1 MSGKYLIHY
10 GVGHDDN
17 PPGIGSGR
25 FPYGSGENPGQH
37 METKTINERIRVLEK
52 KGYSKPQ
59 IALILGYKTTT
70 EMRNAARQ
78 ESELNQYKKNKAVH
92 ELYSKGITSPTEIGR
107 TLGLSEG
114 TVRSI
119 LKRNKTSRLEES
131 NRVKE
136 ELRQLIGTS
145 NYIDVGKGSEIP
157 FGISKDKMK
166 GLVKELEAEGYS
178 LVKLYQTQIT
188 TGRKTT
194 YLCLCPPGAT
204 SKDLYDHK
212 YEIMP
217 TDRSWI
223 KADGER
229 SPLGLPP
236 VQSIDSS
243 RIYIRYA
250 EDGGKAKDGVI
261 ELRRGVE
268 ELSLKDAHY
277 AQVRIGVDDKLY
289 LKGMAVYA
297 DDKDLPPGKDII
309 FNTNKHSDQPMEK
322 VLKAMKT
329 KKLSDGTE
337 VIDQDNPFGASI
349 KRPEELKM
357 CQREYVDPKTGE
369 KKISPINVVSEEGDW
384 GEWSKNLSSQFLSKQ
399 PLPLIKS
406 QLRLAYL
413 QKNNEFNDIKSINN
427 EAVRKVFLEDFAEK
441 CETAAVDLKAAALP
455 KQQTHVILPLTTIKD
470 DQIYA
475 PRYENGT
482 EVILIRH
489 PHAGPFEIPRL
500 TVNNNNKE
508 GRSIMGNNPLDAV
521 GISGKAADQ
530 LSGADFD
537 GDTAIVIPV
546 RTPSGKTIDVK
557 TEKAIKDLREFD
569 AKDSYKL
576 PDDATPVKLQRGWN
590 KQRQMGEVTNLITDM
605 TLIGAPPQ
613 DIIKAVKHSM
623 VIIDAEKHNLD
634 WKRSEEDNDIKALK
648 KRYQG
653 KEGGG
658 ASTIVSLASSEAHI
672 EEEDLFR
679 YKVDDETGKKITFKT
694 REMQEDRVKVKV
706 PVKDK
711 DGKVVKDPDT
721 GKPLYEVL
729 KDPNTGKPVYANRVT
744 MDEGERRERRDE
756 IQRLY
761 SEESIGWDEYV
772 QRMKK
777 IGYKPKTQKSTKM
790 RQTDDAY
797 TLTSAYKHAPESIK
811 SLPKEEMHEYV
822 KKTAYRQEIPYAEY
836 ANQMKAMANQAR
848 LEAKDIVLTRKDTTA
863 AKAYEEQV
871 RELESIAYTL
881 NQNAPRERIAQLRAS
896 MNYAIKKN
904 EIEDLDKEHAT
915 KLRNQCIAE
924 ARFACSTK
932 RQEIHI
938 TPKQWEAIENH
949 AISGSMA
956 KEIIKKVDSK
966 EILQYALPK
975 DPRTIS
981 SSKQALIK
989 AMINAGELPSD
1000 IADQLG
1006 VSVST
1011 VQKYSTG
1018 R

>member
-1 MSGKYLIHY
+1 MSGNYLIHY

-25 FPYGSGENPGQH
+25 FPFGSGENPGQH
-37 METKTINERIRVLEK
+37 LETKTINERIRILQK
-52 KGYSKPQ
+52 KGYSTSQ
-59 IALILGYKTTT
+59 IATILGYKSST
-70 EMRNAARQ
+70 EMRNAGRIEHEQ
-78 ESELNQYKKNKAVH
+78 NEYKKRTAVK
-92 ELYSKGITSPTEIGR
+92 ELYSKGITSPTEIGKR
-107 TLGLSEG
+107 LGMPEG

-119 LKRNKTSRLEES
+119 LKNNRTLRMEES
-131 NRVKE
+131 NRVKN
-136 ELRQLIGTS
+136 ELRQLVGKS
-145 NYIDVGKGSEIP
+145 NYIDVGKGSEIA
-157 FGISKDKMK
+157 FGISEDKKK
-166 GLVKELEAEGYS
+166 GIVKELEAEGYA
-178 LVKLYQTQIT
+178 LLKLYQTQIT

-194 YLCLCPPGAT
+194 IQVLCPPGT
-204 SKDLYDHK
+204 TTKDLYEHK

-217 TDRSWI
+217 VDRSWI

-236 VQSIDSS
+236 VQSVSS
-243 RIYIRYA
+243 DRILIRYA
-250 EDGGKAKDGVI
+250 EDGGKDKDGVI

-309 FNTNKHSDQPMEK
+309 FNTNKHSDMPLDK
-322 VLKAMKT
+322 VLKEMKT

-349 KRPEELKM
+349 KRKEELKM
-357 CQREYVDPKTGE
+357 TQREYVDPKTGE
-369 KKISPINVVSEEGDW
+369 TKISPINIVGEEGDW

-399 PLPLIKS
+399 PMPLIKS

-413 QKNNEFNDIKSINN
+413 QKNNEFSDIKSINN

-500 TVNNNNKE
+500 TVNNNNRE
-508 GRSIMGNNPLDAV
+508 GKRVMGNNPLDAV
-521 GISGKAADQ
+521 GIPKSAADQ

-557 TEKAIKDLREFD
+557 TEKAIKELREFD
-569 AKDSYKL
+569 AKEVYKL
-576 PDDATPVKLQRGWN
+576 PDDAVKAKDRKGWN

-605 TLIGAPPQ
+605 TMIGAPHE
-613 DIIKAVKHSM
+613 DVIKAVKHSM

-634 WKRSEEDNDIKALK
+634 WQQSEIDNDIDRLKRKYQPKPNGKA
-648 KRYQG
+648 
-653 KEGGG
+653 GG
-658 ASTIVSLASSEAHI
+658 ASTIVSLASSQAHI

-679 YKVDDETGKKITFKT
+679 FDVDPETGKKITFKT
-694 REMQEDRVKVKV
+694 REMREIRK
-706 PVKDK
+706 PVKEK
-711 DGKVVKDPDT
+711 DENGNLVVK
-721 GKPLYEVL
+721 
-729 KDPNTGKPVYANRVT
+729 KDKNGRPVYANPVK
-744 MDEGERRERRDE
+744 MDEGVRAQRRNE
-756 IQRLY
+756 IQKLY
-761 SEESIGWDEYV
+761 SDKDIDWDEYV
-772 QRMKK
+772 RRMKK
-777 IGYKPKTQKSTKM
+777 IGYEPKTQKSTKM

-797 TLTSAYKHAPESIK
+797 TLTSGYRNAPDEIK
-811 SLPKEEMHEYV
+811 ALPKDEMHDYV
-822 KKTAYRQEIPYAEY
+822 RKASHQQEIPYAEF

-848 LEAKDIVLTRKDTTA
+848 LEARSIKLQPKDTNA
-863 AKAYEEQV
+863 AKAYETQV
-871 RELESIAYTL
+871 KELEDLAYKL

-896 MNYAIKKN
+896 MNYAIKVN
-904 EIEDLDKEHAT
+904 EIEDLDKEHKQ
-915 KLRNQCIAE
+915 KLKNQCIAE
-924 ARFACSTK
+924 ARFACSTEK
-932 RQEIHI
+932 QKIQI

-949 AISGSMA
+949 AISGSKA
-956 KEIIKKVDSK
+956 ETIIKKVDSK
-966 EILQYALPK
+966 DVLQYALPK
-975 DPRTIS
+975 EPRTIPE
-981 SSKQALIK
+981 SKKALIR
-989 AMINAGELPSD
+989 AMIRSGETPAD
-1000 IADQLG
+1000 VADQLG

-1018 R
+1018 S